1 MLNISGAELDA
12 LAEFDGWGD
21 DTPRPT
27 DNEQP
32 MPFDDFDPWE
42 EYV

>member
-1 MLNISGAELDA
+1 MLNVSPAELDA

-21 DTPRPT
+21 DTHRHD